1 MHKLPRVLILFCI
14 LRTIF
19 KKICM
24 RNSILLNRRNIG
36 INIEMNCT
44 DVSLG
49 LLLLFLCNL
58 GSIHG
63 HFILFTARFLFCVVF
78 LHKAK
83 QGRVTVCNSQI
94 SPASNNSAPIH
105 ISSPRHIIGIAMC
118 FLWEMFL
125 KVFGSG
131 QSDLRSGTSITTC
144 CVVKAN
150 MDLS

>member
-1 MHKLPRVLILFCI
+1 
-14 LRTIF
+14 
-19 KKICM
+19 M

-44 DVSLG
+44 YVSLG

-63 HFILFTARFLFCVVF
+63 HFIRFAARCLFGVVF

-94 SPASNNSAPIH
+94 SPASKTSAPIHRKSAKSLRPGQSH
-105 ISSPRHIIGIAMC
+105 ISSPRHRYC
-118 FLWEMFL
+118 D
-125 KVFGSG
+125 VFFVGNVFESFWFWAIRRALRNFGKNVLCGEREHGLGGS
-131 QSDLRSGTSITTC
+131 C
-144 CVVKAN
+144 K
-150 MDLS
+150 

>member
-1 MHKLPRVLILFCI
+1 
-14 LRTIF
+14 
-19 KKICM
+19 M

-44 DVSLG
+44 YVSLG

-63 HFILFTARFLFCVVF
+63 HFIRFAARCLFGVVF

-83 QGRVTVCNSQI
+83 QGRVTVCSFNSKSLPRQKTAHRFIVKAPNPSGQVSLI
-94 SPASNNSAPIH
+94 SLPLV
-105 ISSPRHIIGIAMC
+105 IGIAMF
-118 FLWEMFL
+118 FLWEMSL

-131 QSDLRSGTSITTC
+131 QSDVRSGTSITTG
-144 CVVKAN
+144 CVVNAN
-150 MDLS
+150 MDLGDPGNEY